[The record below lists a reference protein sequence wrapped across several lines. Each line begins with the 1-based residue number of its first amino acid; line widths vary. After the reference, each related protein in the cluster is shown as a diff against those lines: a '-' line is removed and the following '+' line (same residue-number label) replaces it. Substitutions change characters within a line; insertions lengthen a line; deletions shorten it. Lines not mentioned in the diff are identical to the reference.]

1 MKIAKPFTGII
12 AFAIVLITMPLGHAV
27 MILMDTIFGHDHLYF
42 AAGILGTTGVILAVW
57 GIRVK
62 KDLLSTL
69 SGLFS
74 GLFIWTGWIEF
85 SFVYFAR
92 RYDINPLMEHNV
104 IVTKPE
110 YLLMPSSIGFL
121 SVILLYYL
129 LASPTGC
136 SFFSWWQKK
145 LHISPFLTDKKTKR
159 PKAIIVMME
168 VITIL
173 WTFYLVLLFVY
184 DSSFFGDRH
193 MATYIVAFGSLLWSG
208 ILFFRL
214 LKINALG
221 YAVRYAIPTVII
233 FWNFIEII
241 GRWGLMHEIWVE
253 PMEHPYEM
261 LLFFVVMLILIG
273 YVLVNA
279 NRKPTAA

>member
-1 MKIAKPFTGII
+1 MKIVKPFTGIV

-27 MILMDTIFGHDHLYF
+27 MILMDTILGHEHLYF
-42 AAGILGTTGVILAVW
+42 AAGGLGFSGVGLAIW
-57 GIRVK
+57 GVRVK
-62 KDLLSTL
+62 KDLLSTVL
-69 SGLFS
+69 GLFS

-85 SFVYFAR
+85 SYVYFAR
-92 RYDINPLMEHNV
+92 RYQVDPLIENGLV
-104 IVTKPE
+104 VTKPE

-121 SVILLYYL
+121 AVILLYYL

-145 LHISPFLTDKKTKR
+145 LGISGFLSDKETKR
-159 PKAIIVMME
+159 SKVVTVMME

-173 WTFYLVLLFVY
+173 WTFYLLLLFVY
-184 DSSFFGDRH
+184 DSAFFGDRH
-193 MATYIVAFGSLLWSG
+193 PATYLVAFGSLLWSG

-214 LKINALG
+214 MKIHALG
-221 YAVRYAIPTVII
+221 HAIRYAIPTVII

-253 PMEHPYEM
+253 PMEHPFEM
-261 LLFFVVMLILIG
+261 ILFFVVMLALVG
-273 YVLVNA
+273 YVLLKGS
-279 NRKPTAA
+279 RRHT